1 MDQTIFPL
9 QNNIFLIGTI
19 TADNFSAGLGG
30 AVFIAYLSRLTN
42 RLYTATQYALFTSF
56 MTLPGKFI
64 GGFSGVFVD
73 GYGYVIFFIGAA
85 AAGIPAILL
94 TLLLLR
100 RQGQRRA

>member
-30 AVFIAYLSRLTN
+30 AVFIAYLSSLTN

-73 GYGYVIFFIGAA
+73 GYGYVIFFSGAA